1 MITIYETE
9 HGAWTGA
16 SRQIEDGDAWPP
28 TWITV
33 EPPTPAEGETPVW
46 NGIVWSLIPGWTPP
60 APPPPPVPPQIH
72 KVWAVMV
79 LEAWGVVDDVEDAL
93 DAAWAAG
100 NRSFKRFWSAVGE
113 INRGDPILGAF
124 AANFGWSSEQL
135 DQIFIQGAAYEAAAG
150 TNL

>member
-1 MITIYETE
+1 MIIYETF
-9 HGAWTGA
+9 GDAWTG
-16 SRQIEDGDAWPP
+16 QQKEINEFDAWPP
-28 TWITV
+28 NWVTV
-33 EPPTPAEGETPVW
+33 QPPTPAEGETAVW
-46 NGIVWSLIPGWTPP
+46 NGIVWSLVPGWTPP
-60 APPPPPVPPQIH
+60 APTIEVPAKIH
-72 KVWAVMV
+72 KLWAVMV
-79 LEAWGVVDDVEDAL
+79 LEAWGVMDDVEDAL

-150 TNL
+150 ANL